1 MGILT
6 SITAEIILLLIF
18 ISLSAIF
25 SGSETALFS
34 LSRARLLSYKESS
47 DRHHK
52 TIYKLMSSYSYTLIT
67 LIFCNMLVNTAV
79 ALTSDELFREHL
91 QLNPALEQVITIAF
105 AVVVLLLFGEV
116 APKTVALLYSH
127 RISDHI
133 AIPVL
138 YLRKFLFPLIWV
150 MDKFFAIILNW
161 IGRKNPE
168 ALNSDEYSTYIE
180 MSVAAGAFSQPERK
194 LLESAFELRQII
206 AEEVMTPRID
216 LAPIRANTLPNAIA
230 ARIKEKKQEFYPII
244 TKDIDDC
251 ELLLSAKDFFLIE
264 PGKRKEWNK
273 HSTFPAVLIPANV
286 SLTQVLKTLKK
297 EKIPAALV
305 VDEYGRSIG
314 MISIRDVYTQLV
326 GEVETI
332 YDQAEYSLEQT
343 GENIWTI
350 KGMIPLFELE
360 EAFSIKI
367 PEEYESNGLN
377 GLFGEILGRLPVA
390 GDHIE
395 LDSIRI
401 TVQKISHC
409 RATKFKVE
417 RLTKIQ
423 KKGESKC
430 I

>member
-1 MGILT
+1 MGILDN
-6 SITAEIILLLIF
+6 IAIQIVLLLVF
-18 ISLSAIF
+18 VSLSAIF
-25 SGSETALFS
+25 SGAETALFS

-47 DRHHK
+47 DHRRKAIH
-52 TIYKLMSSYSYTLIT
+52 KLMSSYSYTLIT

-79 ALTSDELFREHL
+79 TLTSNSLFQEHL
-91 QLNPALEQVITIAF
+91 ELSPALEQAITIVF

-127 RISDHI
+127 SISDKI
-133 AIPVL
+133 AIPLL

-150 MDKFFAIILNW
+150 LEKFFAMVLNW
-161 IGRKNPE
+161 IGRRNPE
-168 ALNSDEYSTYIE
+168 ALNSEEYSTYIE

-194 LLESAFELRQII
+194 LLESVFELRQLI
-206 AEEVMTPRID
+206 AEEIMTARVD
-216 LAPIRANTLPNAIA
+216 LAPIRANTLPEAIA
-230 ARIKEKKQEFYPII
+230 ARIKKKKQEFYPVI
-244 TKDIDDC
+244 TKDIDDS
-251 ELLLSAKDFFLIE
+251 ELLLSAKDFFLLD
-264 PGKRKEWNK
+264 PGKREEWKK
-273 HSTFPAVLIPANV
+273 HSTFPAVLIPANI
-286 SLTQVLKTLKK
+286 SLTQVLKALKK
-297 EKIPAALV
+297 ENVPAALV

-314 MISIRDVYTQLV
+314 MISIKDIYTQLI

-332 YDQAEYSLEQT
+332 YDQAEYSLEQIDEKT
-343 GENIWTI
+343 WTI

-377 GLFGEILGRLPVA
+377 GLFGEILGRLPAA

-395 LDSIRI
+395 LDNIKI

-409 RATKFKVE
+409 RATSFKVE
-417 RLTKIQ
+417 KLAEPQ
-423 KKGESKC
+423 KKGECEC